1 MDPVHDRGSMD
12 PVHESGPW
20 TWSKGGWS
28 MDPWSMFCPH
38 PEDLVSKEG
47 TKICHLKHPEGPRC
61 CSLKYDPKR
70 FKKGLGLSG

>member
-1 MDPVHDRGSMD
+1 MTG
-12 PVHESGPW
+12 GPW
-20 TWSKGGWS
+20 TRSMKVVHGPGPNGGWS

-47 TKICHLKHPEGPRC
+47 TKIYHLKHPEGPKC